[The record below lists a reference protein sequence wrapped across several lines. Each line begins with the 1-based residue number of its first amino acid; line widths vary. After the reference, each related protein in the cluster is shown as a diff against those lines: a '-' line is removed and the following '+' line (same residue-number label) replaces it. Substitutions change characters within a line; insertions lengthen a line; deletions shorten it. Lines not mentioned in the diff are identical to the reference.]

1 MWVMENQ
8 SGGDGDRKGGR
19 VGSGGGGVF
28 ALVIVPPG
36 LIRNAESF
44 LPFALPIVFVLFP
57 SILHFLFAPG
67 SGNTYNLIKHK

>member
-1 MWVMENQ
+1 M
-8 SGGDGDRKGGR
+8 GDGKSIGWQGDDGKEVAWVAAGEGA
-19 VGSGGGGVF
+19 VF

-57 SILHFLFAPG
+57 SICIFYLRLNPAIPTT
-67 SGNTYNLIKHK
+67 SY